1 MNKKVGFKALKFGER
16 LMFDISSI
24 RHVSIGGSKFWL
36 KIIDEYSNFKWSF
49 FLKKKS
55 ELGKV
60 MCSFIKKQKNNYEVS
75 IETLRCDNA
84 GENVKF
90 KKLAEEE
97 GLGVQ
102 FEFTAPYT
110 PQQNGSVERSF
121 ATSFGRIR
129 AMMNFAGLNGD
140 LRYSLW
146 AECANVETDICNI
159 SVSKNGDKSPYEKSM
174 FKKSPKFI
182 DNLRVFG
189 EVGVLFNKKKIRG
202 KMENRGESC
211 IFVGYPKDHGSE
223 VFRVYKL
230 KTKSVVVSRNVRWM
244 NIMYGDYIK
253 KKNTK
258 ISESFFL
265 DLNNGIEDEDDLTA
279 GRESSR
285 SDDVEKEQKVL
296 RELRKLNTSYNPT
309 LSAMITTDVAFVGG
323 GNDDYDN
330 PVNFKDAWD
339 HPVEKDKEKW
349 RAAIRKEFQDMIKNK
364 VWKKYRKENV
374 PSNRRIIGHKWV
386 FKVKGNGVFRAR
398 LCAIG
403 YSQVAGVD
411 FTDNFA
417 PVINDVTFR
426 ILMVLKLIKNWVSDI
441 IDVET
446 AFLNGNLD
454 EEIYMS
460 LPEGLSFIE
469 DFEDLN
475 DEEDCVL
482 LVKSLYGL
490 VQAARQFYKKLVEV
504 LVNELSFEKCLA
516 EPCLLMKKS
525 DLGIVI
531 FCLYVDDILCIGNRE
546 AVNDAKFEIK
556 KFFKITDEG
565 DMKEYV
571 GCSVQHFER
580 KLIMHQP
587 ELIKKIRKNFFDD
600 VKNLR
605 RYRTGGAPG
614 EIIMKSNDS
623 ELKLDD
629 ITLTKYRSGVG
640 MLMYLVKFSRPDL
653 SNCVRELSKVM
664 RDATE
669 SHLKDLF
676 RTIKFVLDTS
686 KWGLKYEL
694 KENSSKKWELKAFC
708 DSDFAGDKEKR
719 ISVTG
724 FCIFYNDCLIS
735 WKSRGQK
742 SVSLSSTEAEYVA
755 MSEVSM
761 EVIFIKH
768 VLVFLGIEL
777 EFPIVIHCDNVGAIY
792 LANNAKTSGRTK
804 HIDTRYHYVREF
816 IEDGIVKIIFVRSE
830 DNQADP
836 FTKNVPEVNY
846 TKNSDIYLD
855 KG

>member
-1 MNKKVGFKALKFGER
+1 
-16 LMFDISSI
+16 
-24 RHVSIGGSKFWL
+24 
-36 KIIDEYSNFKWSF
+36 
-49 FLKKKS
+49 
-55 ELGKV
+55 
-60 MCSFIKKQKNNYEVS
+60 
-75 IETLRCDNA
+75 
-84 GENVKF
+84 
-90 KKLAEEE
+90 
-97 GLGVQ
+97 
-102 FEFTAPYT
+102 
-110 PQQNGSVERSF
+110 
-121 ATSFGRIR
+121 
-129 AMMNFAGLNGD
+129 
-140 LRYSLW
+140 
-146 AECANVETDICNI
+146 
-159 SVSKNGDKSPYEKSM
+159 
-174 FKKSPKFI
+174 
-182 DNLRVFG
+182 
-189 EVGVLFNKKKIRG
+189 
-202 KMENRGESC
+202 MENRGESC

-330 PVNFKDAWD
+330 PMNFKDAWD
-339 HPVEKDKEKW
+339 HPVEEDKEKW

-460 LPEGLSFIE
+460 LPEGLSFIK

-587 ELIKKIRKNFFDD
+587 ELIKKIRKFF
-600 VKNLR
+600 
-605 RYRTGGAPG
+605 
-614 EIIMKSNDS
+614 
-623 ELKLDD
+623 
-629 ITLTKYRSGVG
+629 
-640 MLMYLVKFSRPDL
+640 LM
-653 SNCVRELSKVM
+653 M
-664 RDATE
+664 
-669 SHLKDLF
+669 
-676 RTIKFVLDTS
+676 
-686 KWGLKYEL
+686 
-694 KENSSKKWELKAFC
+694 
-708 DSDFAGDKEKR
+708 
-719 ISVTG
+719 
-724 FCIFYNDCLIS
+724 
-735 WKSRGQK
+735 
-742 SVSLSSTEAEYVA
+742 
-755 MSEVSM
+755 
-761 EVIFIKH
+761 
-768 VLVFLGIEL
+768 
-777 EFPIVIHCDNVGAIY
+777 
-792 LANNAKTSGRTK
+792 
-804 HIDTRYHYVREF
+804 
-816 IEDGIVKIIFVRSE
+816 
-830 DNQADP
+830 
-836 FTKNVPEVNY
+836 
-846 TKNSDIYLD
+846 
-855 KG
+855 